1 MSDRFR
7 YLAPPILLIAGYFV
21 GRDLGPITI
30 THGSLGA
37 PVAAGSVAAPV
48 PAAVIKADR
57 GRASAESSEL
67 RDLREAEA
75 LLFPEQGTRDFD
87 LSDPEAWDRSSETAG
102 AGIPRGDGTLMA
114 PRNVDQVFEGLKQPA
129 MKVRHHPRVA
139 RYVEYF
145 TSSDKGRKL
154 FATWLRRS
162 GKYRAMMEQALQERN
177 LPKDLVAVACI
188 ESGFWP
194 TARSTAG
201 AVGLWQFMPS
211 TARAYGLVVDRSVD
225 ERRNVW
231 RSTEAASQ
239 HLADLHE
246 RFQSW
251 ELALAAYNM
260 GYKQLVK
267 RLHDAGA
274 QDFWALAD
282 APEAMPRETR
292 LYVPKIMAVALILAN
307 LQHFNFD
314 DIEELPALAG
324 SEIKVPPGVRLSLVA
339 RAAGTSLRHIHE
351 LNEEFRGDLV
361 PDRGGPITL
370 HIPPKGVAR
379 ARAMLPKL
387 MKKADGDTLDK
398 DVAPDFDWGT
408 EEISSAKKAS
418 KERGTKNDDETPA
431 PGRVVRNKEFA
442 GAGKGDGGEKPS
454 RGETDDG
461 RTPAEPP
468 PENDPEIVPEP
479 TTRAPASTPASGNVA
494 KVSFQLPTTSFP
506 TTLEVHEVKRGDNL
520 WKLSERYG
528 VPRKT
533 IAKDNHLK
541 HPDTLVLGKVIVV
554 NVPKRAR
561 SGGGGVTMPITVD
574 LAAAASAA
582 GSSLS
587 SEPSGGRD
595 ASARLESAD

>member
-1 MSDRFR
+1 
-7 YLAPPILLIAGYFV
+7 
-21 GRDLGPITI
+21 
-30 THGSLGA
+30 
-37 PVAAGSVAAPV
+37 
-48 PAAVIKADR
+48 
-57 GRASAESSEL
+57 
-67 RDLREAEA
+67 
-75 LLFPEQGTRDFD
+75 
-87 LSDPEAWDRSSETAG
+87 
-102 AGIPRGDGTLMA
+102 MA
-114 PRNVDQVFEGLKQPA
+114 PRSVDQVFEGLKQPA
-129 MKVRHHPRVA
+129 MKVRHHPRTA

-145 TSSDKGRKL
+145 TASDKGRKL
-154 FATWLRRS
+154 FTTWLRRS

-231 RSTEAASQ
+231 RSTDAASQ

-260 GYKQLVK
+260 GYKQLLK

-274 QDFWALAD
+274 EDFWALSD
-282 APEAMPRETR
+282 APDAMPRETR

-314 DIEELPALAG
+314 DIEALPPLAG
-324 SEIKVPPGVRLSLVA
+324 SELRVPPGVRLSLVA

-361 PDRGGPITL
+361 PDRGGPVTL

-387 MKKADGDTLDK
+387 MKRADGDTLDK

-408 EEISSAKKAS
+408 EEISAAKKSS
-418 KERGTKNDDETPA
+418 KDRGAKDKDEA
-431 PGRVVRNKEFA
+431 PTAGRVTRNKEFA
-442 GAGKGDGGEKPS
+442 GPGKSD
-454 RGETDDG
+454 RGEPDDG

-468 PENDPEIVPEP
+468 PENDPEITPEP
-479 TTRAPASTPASGNVA
+479 TTRGPTSTPAAAEVS
-494 KVSFQLPTTSFP
+494 KVSFQTSASTFP
-506 TTLEVHEVKRGDNL
+506 TTLQVHEVKRGDNL
-520 WKLSERYG
+520 WKLSELYG

-533 IAKDNHLK
+533 IVKDNHLK

-554 NVPKRAR
+554 NVPKKA
-561 SGGGGVTMPITVD
+561 GAPAPTTVD

-587 SEPSGGRD
+587 SEPLSGRD
-595 ASARLESAD
+595 ATARLEAMD